1 MSSRTFGCQL
11 PGALHAGLKA
21 AKKSENPGPKRQQ
34 ALLDRSVFWKQ
45 IQREKKLE
53 ALMHKYDVTKTGN
66 LTKEELGDLLQDAAK
81 GRRPT
86 EEVSPAL
93 ELNFVLWTTH
103 PKTGD
108 DANRGDRITKNEIAT
123 ALDVWRTW
131 EQTLPE
137 VMASSSSC
145 CSSASSSSV
154 GSDSDADLSTLC
166 VQVEPLM
173 AKYDVN
179 HSGKLEFEQ
188 LKDSITCEDRA
199 LHGVACKHPSDT
211 HTDAV
216 WLCAQNMLTDL
227 NEGRALPDEE
237 VEWVMKAA
245 DGMVQGVAPS

>member
-34 ALLDRSVFWKQ
+34 ALWDRSVFWKQ

-86 EEVSPAL
+86 EE

-137 VMASSSSC
+137 V
-145 CSSASSSSV
+145 
-154 GSDSDADLSTLC
+154 
-166 VQVEPLM
+166 EPLM

-188 LKDSITCEDRA
+188 LK
-199 LHGVACKHPSDT
+199 
-211 HTDAV
+211 
-216 WLCAQNMLTDL
+216 NMLTDL

-245 DGMVQGVAPS
+245 DGMVQGVAPSGGINITELKGAIALWMTHVEEGQHAGPRSCRIC

>member
-1 MSSRTFGCQL
+1 MF
-11 PGALHAGLKA
+11 
-21 AKKSENPGPKRQQ
+21 
-34 ALLDRSVFWKQ
+34 V
-45 IQREKKLE
+45 
-53 ALMHKYDVTKTGN
+53 
-66 LTKEELGDLLQDAAK
+66 LLQ
-81 GRRPT
+81 
-86 EEVSPAL
+86 

-188 LKDSITCEDRA
+188 LKVATASFRTCFRA
-199 LHGVACKHPSDT
+199 LLGQHHV
-211 HTDAV
+211 
-216 WLCAQNMLTDL
+216 
-227 NEGRALPDEE
+227 
-237 VEWVMKAA
+237 
-245 DGMVQGVAPS
+245 